1 MLKEEKI
8 RLMTKLARYE
18 SGEGKEK
25 NCGLPGIIAV
35 IISVWHCFAIFSWQ
49 VSDIW

>member
-1 MLKEEKI
+1 MLKKEKI
-8 RLMTKLARYE
+8 RLMTKLTRYE
-18 SGEGKEK
+18 SGEGKEEL
-25 NCGLPGIIAV
+25 GLPGIIEV